1 MLDGM
6 DKVSKIKLEK
16 IEEIIKKIKIF
27 INNLKKFREKEKKSE
42 DIKDKLEILDDES
55 KIQSGINNDSNND
68 KNKKKLSQDSSLIN
82 SSGFNLDNKRYIPLK
97 ILKYSFAYSF
107 IVIIY
112 SILCLIIILFFS
124 FRMVNRTNQLLI
136 VQNYIYGKLISASTR
151 TIEIKCFL
159 SNCNNNQTKINHT
172 ELFNYSIIQNVIKGL
187 NLFPK
192 LSNFYNEQFL
202 LNACGAAI
210 NNDTDPDAYRNCL
223 NDTIIITVNNTE
235 NLLKYIDDLISNLEK
250 EFYINK
256 KENDNYDIRNLFN
269 ETLYRDI
276 EKIFFKYFMG
286 VDGNFANCLLQDLSL
301 FLAQSELSTI
311 IIIVGFSIIIII
323 FCLLT
328 RVIIIKKLIYYLT
341 ISRCVMRIIPTSV
354 ILSTPELEGWIENK
368 Y

>member
-1 MLDGM
+1 M
-6 DKVSKIKLEK
+6 
-16 IEEIIKKIKIF
+16 
-27 INNLKKFREKEKKSE
+27 
-42 DIKDKLEILDDES
+42 
-55 KIQSGINNDSNND
+55 
-68 KNKKKLSQDSSLIN
+68 
-82 SSGFNLDNKRYIPLK
+82 
-97 ILKYSFAYSF
+97 
-107 IVIIY
+107 
-112 SILCLIIILFFS
+112 
-124 FRMVNRTNQLLI
+124 
-136 VQNYIYGKLISASTR
+136 
-151 TIEIKCFL
+151 
-159 SNCNNNQTKINHT
+159 
-172 ELFNYSIIQNVIKGL
+172 
-187 NLFPK
+187 
-192 LSNFYNEQFL
+192 
-202 LNACGAAI
+202 
-210 NNDTDPDAYRNCL
+210 
-223 NDTIIITVNNTE
+223 NNTE